1 MKRFC
6 FKEKKDI
13 LAGVYS
19 ISNDVMINSLIEDL
33 INHDGVTNFFWS
45 ENGCTL
51 INYKNEMVKMFINP
65 NSLHVSSDLDN
76 SYHEINYSVCS
87 DQSRFV
93 NYILKSKVDWPDY
106 TENRTLECLTKYD
119 ISGKI
124 LYCEKVKTSYL
135 SSSDT
140 DLNESLKKS
149 QYENYK
155 FITRDYSV
163 GDNLLRVSYAE
174 YFYDSDMND
183 VKYYIGIP
191 TSGIVK
197 YYPISYE
204 KFMEQ
209 YSSVVDDDFVQK
221 RKILK

>member
-1 MKRFC
+1 MRMFC

-13 LAGVYS
+13 IDGIHS
-19 ISNDVMINSLIEDL
+19 ISNDVMINGLIEDL

-45 ENGCTL
+45 ENGCVLNTNNHERVRL
-51 INYKNEMVKMFINP
+51 FINS
-65 NSLHVSSDLDN
+65 NSLHVVSNLDSS
-76 SYHEINYSVCS
+76 YQEINYSICS
-87 DQSRFV
+87 DQSKCV
-93 NYILKSKVDWPDY
+93 NYIYHSKVDWPDY
-106 TENRTLECLTKYD
+106 TENRTLECLNKYD

-183 VKYYIGIP
+183 VKYYIGLP

-204 KFMEQ
+204 EFMEQ

-221 RKILK
+221 ILKF